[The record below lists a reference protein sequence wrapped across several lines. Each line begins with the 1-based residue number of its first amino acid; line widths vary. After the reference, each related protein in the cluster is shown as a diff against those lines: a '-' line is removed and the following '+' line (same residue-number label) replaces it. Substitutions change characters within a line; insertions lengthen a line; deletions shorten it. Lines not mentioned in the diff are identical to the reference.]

1 MKWQQAKN
9 HISNY
14 KGEQTWRY
22 GTAKHNEIFPCSTN
36 STCNLLV
43 WQRLWGLAAKLRSL
57 HKEAKFKVLLEKTCS
72 VLCSPYTATCKRKGF
87 DKTFWFPLNEEI
99 FVSNT
104 GMLETTWNRKFNHSN
119 VFWLCSGIFSPIDC
133 LFGSC
138 QISGLWYK
146 KPCTLSYLR
155 NMEGN
160 TVSGENSY
168 LFKILLVACKKAITK
183 RWYKLEPPTQFTR

>member
-1 MKWQQAKN
+1 MNFPLTAFWLKNRGIFLRGPMKVPKTFKN
-9 HISNY
+9 IKFIKIFTWN
-14 KGEQTWRY
+14 GNRPIITFQTIKVS
-22 GTAKHNEIFPCSTN
+22 KHGGMALPNMMKYFY
-36 STCNLLV
+36 
-43 WQRLWGLAAKLRSL
+43 AAQIRQ
-57 HKEAKFKVLLEKTCS
+57 H
-72 VLCSPYTATCKRKGF
+72 KGF

-104 GMLETTWNRKFNHSN
+104 GMLDTTWNRKFNHSH